1 MAPLQPQPDKHH
13 HDPPPEAEE
22 PPYRPTTAQAII
34 LGCLNAIVFVTIA
47 THVVRVVRHY
57 RALHVRNR
65 SARGR
70 GRSARLTT
78 RLARYLVAI
87 HGFWFC
93 EVVMAVTWGGIFYG
107 RGGRR
112 WWALGAT
119 ACRYYLPAMY
129 GCYTL
134 GFLALFCFFETK
146 LRLSRMREDDY
157 STKAR
162 LMRWSIAVFGLT
174 QLCCVAVFR
183 GAHDG
188 GKCSFERTPA
198 FYVLVVVSY
207 ALLLVLSV
215 TMLRLFLAPI
225 KETLRHAD
233 QHDHGER
240 LAATVRRNRAGVSL
254 CCASTA
260 LHILG
265 ATLEPYFNPA
275 NTDGGVSFATFFTP
289 VDIFV
294 NSSCTLYTLR
304 IDFVGS
310 WLFGVAGTLQR
321 DSWDSQKS
329 LAAAA
334 REAAASDPRWC
345 RWLRHSGAL
354 AAAAR
359 EAAASD
365 PPWRRRWWRH
375 SGARDDRAATWWW
388 PRSDASD
395 DRATFAMPAAPRRLE
410 PSAPDRASA
419 KPLPA
424 RSSTVESFE
433 LPRASSTS
441 STVGSF
447 DLPRASS
454 TFEGANPSVQ
464 TEEALV

>member
-1 MAPLQPQPDKHH
+1 M
-13 HDPPPEAEE
+13 
-22 PPYRPTTAQAII
+22 
-34 LGCLNAIVFVTIA
+34 
-47 THVVRVVRHY
+47 
-57 RALHVRNR
+57 
-65 SARGR
+65 
-70 GRSARLTT
+70 
-78 RLARYLVAI
+78 
-87 HGFWFC
+87 
-93 EVVMAVTWGGIFYG
+93 
-107 RGGRR
+107 
-112 WWALGAT
+112 
-119 ACRYYLPAMY
+119 
-129 GCYTL
+129 
-134 GFLALFCFFETK
+134 
-146 LRLSRMREDDY
+146 
-157 STKAR
+157 
-162 LMRWSIAVFGLT
+162 
-174 QLCCVAVFR
+174 
-183 GAHDG
+183 
-188 GKCSFERTPA
+188 
-198 FYVLVVVSY
+198 SY
-207 ALLLVLSV
+207 ALLLALSV

-233 QHDHGER
+233 QRDHGER

-275 NTDGGVSFATFFTP
+275 NTGGGVSFATFFTP

-334 REAAASDPRWC
+334 REAAASDPRWR
-345 RWLRHSGAL
+345 RWWRRSGAL

-365 PPWRRRWWRH
+365 PRWRRRWWRR
-375 SGARDDRAATWWW
+375 SGARDDRA
-388 PRSDASD
+388 
-395 DRATFAMPAAPRRLE
+395 TFAMPAAMPAAPRRLE

-433 LPRASSTS
+433 LSRASSTS

-447 DLPRASS
+447 ELPRASS

>member
-13 HDPPPEAEE
+13 HHPPPEAEE
-22 PPYRPTTAQAII
+22 APYRPTTAQAIV
-34 LGCLNAIVFVTIA
+34 LGSLNAIVFVTIA

-65 SARGR
+65 AARGR

-78 RLARYLVAI
+78 RLARYLVAL

-93 EVVMAVTWGGIFYG
+93 EVVLAVTWGGLFYG

-174 QLCCVAVFR
+174 QLACVAVFR

-207 ALLLVLSV
+207 ALLLALSV

-233 QHDHGER
+233 QRDDGER

-254 CCASTA
+254 CCASTG
-260 LHILG
+260 LFILG

-275 NTDGGVSFATFFTP
+275 NTGGGISFATFFTP

-294 NSSCTLYTLR
+294 NSCGTLYTLR

-329 LAAAA
+329 LAAAV
-334 REAAASDPRWC
+334 REAAASDADPRW
-345 RWLRHSGAL
+345 
-354 AAAAR
+354 
-359 EAAASD
+359 
-365 PPWRRRWWRH
+365 RRWWRR
-375 SGARDDRAATWWW
+375 SGASDDRAATWWW

-395 DRATFAMPAAPRRLE
+395 DRATFAMPAAMPAAPRRLE

-433 LPRASSTS
+433 LSRASSTS

-447 DLPRASS
+447 ELPRASS

>member
-1 MAPLQPQPDKHH
+1 
-13 HDPPPEAEE
+13 
-22 PPYRPTTAQAII
+22 
-34 LGCLNAIVFVTIA
+34 
-47 THVVRVVRHY
+47 
-57 RALHVRNR
+57 
-65 SARGR
+65 
-70 GRSARLTT
+70 
-78 RLARYLVAI
+78 
-87 HGFWFC
+87 
-93 EVVMAVTWGGIFYG
+93 
-107 RGGRR
+107 
-112 WWALGAT
+112 
-119 ACRYYLPAMY
+119 
-129 GCYTL
+129 TL

-146 LRLSRMREDDY
+146 LRLSRMREDDD

-207 ALLLVLSV
+207 ALLLALSV

-233 QHDHGER
+233 RRDHGER

-275 NTDGGVSFATFFTP
+275 NTGGGVSFATFFTP

-321 DSWDSQKS
+321 DSWDSQ
-329 LAAAA
+329 
-334 REAAASDPRWC
+334 
-345 RWLRHSGAL
+345 
-354 AAAAR
+354 
-359 EAAASD
+359 
-365 PPWRRRWWRH
+365 
-375 SGARDDRAATWWW
+375 
-388 PRSDASD
+388 
-395 DRATFAMPAAPRRLE
+395 
-410 PSAPDRASA
+410 
-419 KPLPA
+419 
-424 RSSTVESFE
+424 
-433 LPRASSTS
+433 
-441 STVGSF
+441 
-447 DLPRASS
+447 
-454 TFEGANPSVQ
+454 
-464 TEEALV
+464 